1 MDGKLIVSSSPHVLD
16 DDTTQRIM
24 LDVVIA
30 LLPATIASIYYF
42 GTNAAFIIFLS
53 ILTAVAT
60 EAGIQKWL
68 GRPVTINDYSAVVTG
83 LLLALNIPASAA
95 WWMPVIGSFFAI
107 AIVKQVFGGIGHNF
121 MNPALAGRIFLTL
134 SWTDRMT
141 AWIAPGVDAVST
153 ATPLAALKE
162 AGGALPTSM
171 PPLVNTILGN
181 TGGSMGETSAILLI
195 LGGGYL
201 VYKGVISWK
210 IPGIYVGTV
219 ALLTLLYG
227 GFDFTF
233 MLYHIFS
240 GGLMLGAIY
249 MATDYAS
256 SPVTPKG
263 RIYFAIGC
271 GLLTSIIRFFGSYP
285 EGVAFSILIM
295 NVASPLIDRFTSP
308 RVFGEVK

>member
-195 LGGGYL
+195 LGGAYL

>member
-107 AIVKQVFGGIGHNF
+107 AIVKQVLGVLVI
-121 MNPALAGRIFLTL
+121 TL
-134 SWTDRMT
+134 
-141 AWIAPGVDAVST
+141 
-153 ATPLAALKE
+153 
-162 AGGALPTSM
+162 
-171 PPLVNTILGN
+171 
-181 TGGSMGETSAILLI
+181 
-195 LGGGYL
+195 
-201 VYKGVISWK
+201 
-210 IPGIYVGTV
+210 
-219 ALLTLLYG
+219 
-227 GFDFTF
+227 
-233 MLYHIFS
+233 
-240 GGLMLGAIY
+240 
-249 MATDYAS
+249 
-256 SPVTPKG
+256 
-263 RIYFAIGC
+263 
-271 GLLTSIIRFFGSYP
+271 
-285 EGVAFSILIM
+285 
-295 NVASPLIDRFTSP
+295 
-308 RVFGEVK
+308 